1 MKKHTYAILLAAAA
15 FACLAQPAAAQDKPW
30 HALGRTA
37 TPAEVAAW
45 DIDVR
50 GDFKGLP
57 KGQGS
62 VSKGEQVWEGKCAS
76 CHGTFAES
84 NEVFT
89 PLVGGTT
96 PDDIKSGRVA
106 ALAKGG
112 VPQRTTLMKLSKVST
127 LWDYV
132 NRAMPWNAP
141 KTLSTDE
148 VYAVVAYI
156 LNLGAVVPED
166 FTLSD
171 KNIAEVQKKLPNRNG
186 LRRLDGM
193 WETKGKPDTANA
205 ACMKNCATDPVIASF
220 LPDFARNAHGNLAE
234 QNRLIGAA
242 RGADTTR
249 PAPAAIEGGAA
260 AARAAPPAAKATPD
274 VPDVKQ
280 LLAKNSC
287 TACHGVS
294 NKIIGPA
301 FRDVAARYKDKAEA
315 ASYLLAKMKNGG
327 TGVWGAMAMPPQGQL
342 NDADAKVIA
351 HWLVA
356 GAN

>member
-1 MKKHTYAILLAAAA
+1 MKEAAYARICI
-15 FACLAQPAAAQDKPW
+15 FYCACP
-30 HALGRTA
+30 HAVSGLGGHRA
-37 TPAEVAAW
+37 
-45 DIDVR
+45 
-50 GDFKGLP
+50 L
-57 KGQGS
+57 
-62 VSKGEQVWEGKCAS
+62 
-76 CHGTFAES
+76 
-84 NEVFT
+84 
-89 PLVGGTT
+89 
-96 PDDIKSGRVA
+96 VA

-171 KNIAEVQKKLPNRNG
+171 KNIAEVQEKLPNRNG
-186 LRRLDGM
+186 LKRLDGM
-193 WETKGKPDTANA
+193 WETKGKPDTANV
-205 ACMKNCATDPVIASF
+205 ACMKNCAADPVIGSF

-249 PAPAAIEGGAA
+249 PAPAVLEGGAA
-260 AARAAPPAAKATPD
+260 AARAAPPAAL
-274 VPDVKQ
+274 PDVKQ

-287 TACHGVS
+287 SACHGVS

-327 TGVWGAMAMPPQGQL
+327 AGVWGAMAMPPQGQL